1 MTPKT
6 TQLRQRLV
14 QGTVVL
20 PGAFNAITAMLVEQA
35 GFEAVYISGAGLSNN
50 VGFPDVGL
58 LTLTEVAQFAH
69 YIADAVSIPAICDAD
84 TGFGEAVN
92 VGRAVRE
99 FERAG
104 IAGIHIEDQE
114 FPKKCGHLGG
124 KRLIETEAM
133 VEKIQAAI
141 AARTDPDFLLIA
153 RTDAR
158 GVTGMNDA
166 IARAQRYV
174 EVGADAIFPEAM
186 QSPEEFAL
194 FVREVAPAFSTQ
206 DAIRNTQHAPLF
218 LANMTEF
225 GKSPYLTVRQFEE
238 MGYRMVIFPMTNF
251 RVMLKAI
258 QDALQQLKQEGT
270 QQGFLDKMMTRKEL
284 YELLKYDG
292 S

>member
-6 TQLRQRLV
+6 TQLRQRLA

-35 GFEAVYISGAGLSNN
+35 GFEAVYISGAGLANN

-58 LTLTEVAQFAH
+58 LTLTEVAQFAR
-69 YIADAVSIPAICDAD
+69 YIANAVSIPAICDAD

-104 IAGIHIEDQE
+104 VAGIHIEDQE

-133 VEKIQAAI
+133 VEKIQAAL

-158 GVTGMNDA
+158 GVTGMSDA

-174 EVGADAIFPEAM
+174 EVGVDAIFPEAM
-186 QSPEEFAL
+186 QSAEEFAT
-194 FVREVAPAFSTQ
+194 FVREVTPAFAVKS
-206 DAIRNTQHAPLF
+206 AIPLL

-225 GKSPYLTVRQFEE
+225 GKSPYLTVQQFEE
-238 MGYRMVIFPMTNF
+238 MGYRLVIFPMTNF
-251 RVMLKAI
+251 RVMLKAV
-258 QDALQQLKQEGT
+258 QDALRQLKREGT
-270 QQGFLDKMMTRKEL
+270 QQGFLDRMMTRKEL
-284 YELLKYDG
+284 YELLKYAG
-292 S
+292 

>member
-6 TQLRQRLV
+6 TQLRQRLA

-35 GFEAVYISGAGLSNN
+35 GFEAVYISGAGLANN

-114 FPKKCGHLGG
+114 FPKKCGHLSG

-186 QSPEEFAL
+186 QSAEEFSL
-194 FVREVAPAFSTQ
+194 FVREVAPAFAVKSE
-206 DAIRNTQHAPLF
+206 IRNPKSEMPLL

-225 GKSPYLTVRQFEE
+225 GKSPYLTVQQFEE

-251 RVMLKAI
+251 RVMLKAV
-258 QDALQQLKQEGT
+258 QDALRQLKQEGT
-270 QQGFLDKMMTRKEL
+270 QQGFLDRMMTRKEL
-284 YELLKYDG
+284 YELLKYEG
-292 S
+292 